1 MKNIKLNATKL
12 RIIMFIAMVIML
24 TVSIISF
31 FFIQQKLYNFANVIS
46 VNKQEINSSNITPQK
61 VSKLKTEMSN
71 IQNEILKSS
80 SIAIPIENYQTQ
92 AINDLKKYANE
103 TGIIINDDYSFNR
116 PTSLG
121 ISTQLIAGNSQT
133 QPVNITIAN
142 PVDYSSF
149 IKFIMLVETN
159 LPKMQLTGI
168 NISRVDGSGTQIN
181 VEPLII
187 EVYTR

>member
-12 RIIMFIAMVIML
+12 RIILLVVILVIL
-24 TVSIISF
+24 TISIVSF
-31 FFIQQKLYNFANVIS
+31 FFVQQNLYTFAKKINAS
-46 VNKQEINSSNITPQK
+46 EQESDSSNITPQK
-61 VSKLKTEMSN
+61 VSKLKAEMSN

-80 SIAIPIENYQTQ
+80 NITIPIENYQTQ
-92 AINDLKKYANE
+92 AINDLKKYAND
-103 TGIIINDDYSFNR
+103 TGIIIDDDYSFSR

-121 ISTQLIAGNSQT
+121 VSTQLIAGNSQT

-142 PVDYSSF
+142 PVDYASF
-149 IKFIMLVETN
+149 IKFLKLVETN

-168 NISRVDGSGTQIN
+168 NVSRVDGSGTQIN